1 MDLNGRKS
9 SYEVKGFT
17 QCLTDVVGSFLRETK
32 ANICYFPINPENL
45 TILCY
50 DNDERETMWVSE
62 GWDVWRIYRDENLT
76 TQLNIIV
83 KHYFKQK

>member
-9 SYEVKGFT
+9 SCEVEDFT
-17 QCLTDVVGSFLRETK
+17 QRLTDVIGSFLCTTN
-32 ANICYFPINPENL
+32 ANICYFPINPKNW

-62 GWDVWRIYRDENLT
+62 GWDVWRIYRDEDLT
-76 TQLNIIV
+76 AQLNTIV
-83 KHYFKQK
+83 KHYFK